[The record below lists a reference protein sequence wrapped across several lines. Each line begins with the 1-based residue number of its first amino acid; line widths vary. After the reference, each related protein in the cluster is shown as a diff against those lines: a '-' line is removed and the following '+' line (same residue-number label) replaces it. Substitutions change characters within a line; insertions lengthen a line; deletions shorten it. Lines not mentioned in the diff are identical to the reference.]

1 MCYHTCMNK
10 TQMNFATSNLSKIK
24 PKLRTQGNVT
34 GNFGRPKTKAGSPI
48 SGLGVTKVKV
58 VNVTTPDEYLNKMY
72 YVLDNATDLKM
83 KQFAYTEIRK
93 ILVQRGQWQ
102 NWHTKLHKSTFICYN
117 YKVINKQMPTYNFTG
132 DAVTFI
138 GLVGVISTAIIVIT
152 VFRTYF
158 NSPFIK

>member
-58 VNVTTPDEYLNKMY
+58 VNVTTQDEYLNKMY
-72 YVLDNATDLKM
+72 YVLDNSTDSKL

-93 ILVQRGQWQ
+93 ILVQRGQW
-102 NWHTKLHKSTFICYN
+102 
-117 YKVINKQMPTYNFTG
+117 
-132 DAVTFI
+132 
-138 GLVGVISTAIIVIT
+138 
-152 VFRTYF
+152 
-158 NSPFIK
+158 

>member
-1 MCYHTCMNK
+1 MNK

-58 VNVTTPDEYLNKMY
+58 VKVTTQDEYLKKMY
-72 YVLDNATDLKM
+72 IVWDTATDPKL

-93 ILVQRGQWQ
+93 IMIQRGKW
-102 NWHTKLHKSTFICYN
+102 
-117 YKVINKQMPTYNFTG
+117 
-132 DAVTFI
+132 
-138 GLVGVISTAIIVIT
+138 
-152 VFRTYF
+152 
-158 NSPFIK
+158 